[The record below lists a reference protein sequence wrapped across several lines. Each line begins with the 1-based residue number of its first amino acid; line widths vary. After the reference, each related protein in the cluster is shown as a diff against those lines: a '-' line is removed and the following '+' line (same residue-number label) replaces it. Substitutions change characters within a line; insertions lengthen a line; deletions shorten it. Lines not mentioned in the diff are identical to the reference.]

1 MAVRCRSWEQS
12 GEGNLGVTVGLG
24 LGGERDRRWG
34 GAAGT
39 KEGGQRCTGPH
50 PSPSSQVVHRPVT
63 QKAACE
69 FSEEQILGRGANRG
83 FSCRCVPAGSVA
95 WVQEAMG
102 LTRATREVFGPAGNP
117 AVPSGLWHK
126 CSCGAFGGPR
136 ALGPR
141 AGRARWRLL
150 GTWQG
155 TPVYVTETTCESEN
169 HPCRASCGAAVR
181 HRLTLHMGGRFL
193 LRLES

>member
-69 FSEEQILGRGANRG
+69 FSENR
-83 FSCRCVPAGSVA
+83 FLAVEPTEVSPAGVSQPGA
-95 WVQEAMG
+95 WPG
-102 LTRATREVFGPAGNP
+102 
-117 AVPSGLWHK
+117 
-126 CSCGAFGGPR
+126 
-136 ALGPR
+136 
-141 AGRARWRLL
+141 
-150 GTWQG
+150 
-155 TPVYVTETTCESEN
+155 
-169 HPCRASCGAAVR
+169 CRKPWA
-181 HRLTLHMGGRFL
+181 
-193 LRLES
+193 